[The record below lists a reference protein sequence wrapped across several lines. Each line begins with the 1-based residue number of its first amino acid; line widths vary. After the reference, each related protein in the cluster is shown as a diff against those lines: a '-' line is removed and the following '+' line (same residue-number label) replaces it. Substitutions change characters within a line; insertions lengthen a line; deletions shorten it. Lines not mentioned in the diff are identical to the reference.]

1 LSLPKGK
8 VYLVGA
14 GPGDPGLL
22 TVRGKGLIEHC
33 DVIVYDALVSP
44 EILALIPERAE
55 KIYAGKRSGRHS
67 LSQAEIIALLIGL
80 SDRHGAIVRLK
91 GGDPFIFGR
100 GGEEVVALRAEGVPV
115 EVVPGITAGIA
126 APAYAGIPLT
136 HRDYSAS
143 VAFVTGHE
151 AQETYRPQI
160 QWQALAN
167 GAQTLVIYMGVL
179 QIEHIVDQLCSAG
192 RSPETPV
199 ALIRWGTTPQ
209 QEVLIGRLDSIVR
222 QVQETGFMPPAV
234 IVVGE
239 VVNLATPPAS
249 GDSLRPQMPGLAD

>member
-1 LSLPKGK
+1 LLLPKGK

-44 EILALIPERAE
+44 EILALIPEHAE

-67 LSQAEIIALLIGL
+67 LSQPEIIALLIAL

-100 GGEEVVALRAEGVPV
+100 GGEEVMALRAEGIPV

-160 QWQALAN
+160 QWQALAH

-209 QEVLIGRLDSIVR
+209 QEVLIGRLDSIVQ

-239 VVNLATPPAS
+239 VVNLATPPAN
-249 GDSLRPQMPGLAD
+249 GDSLRPQMPGLVG